1 MKQTS
6 LYEMFE
12 IEIPGD
18 QPEAVARNCA
28 SFRQSEGEKIVVSA
42 FRKRAG
48 VFAVRFLSRKEG
60 EWKYEISLFGQNISG
75 SFCCGPAEE
84 GSHGLVQTQ
93 EDHFRYEDGA
103 KYLPF
108 GTTCYAWI
116 YQTGELQDET
126 METLS
131 TACFNK
137 IRMLIFPK
145 FMPYNQEEPKLFPF
159 ARRAD
164 GSWDVNRTEDAFWV
178 NLDNRVAGLGKGHP
192 LRRSQRDHRQHRHG
206 AVLLAG
212 GRDLRPV

>member
-1 MKQTS
+1 MRFPS
-6 LYEMFE
+6 L
-12 IEIPGD
+12 G
-18 QPEAVARNCA
+18 RT
-28 SFRQSEGEKIVVSA
+28 
-42 FRKRAG
+42 
-48 VFAVRFLSRKEG
+48 
-60 EWKYEISLFGQNISG
+60 ISG
-75 SFCCGPAEE
+75 SFCCGPTEE
-84 GSHGLVQTQ
+84 GSHGLVQTE

-103 KYLPF
+103 KYLTF

-164 GSWDVNRTEDAFWV
+164 GSWDVNRTEDAFWE
-178 NLDNRVAGLGKGHP
+178 NLDNRVAGLGKLGVEADLILFHP
-192 LRRSQRDHRQHRHG
+192 YDRWGFSRDVPGRLPG
-206 AVLLAG
+206 LSGLYG
-212 GRDLRPV
+212 GPLWGLPECLVESGK